1 MPTSTQRLAD
11 LIRQFLTEDQNEAAP
26 AQVVAALATV
36 GNGHLRT
43 SAGVGLPISKITEL
57 RQLAAYLV
65 SHYLAGTR
73 PSPTNLDLGQI
84 ASFIRS
90 RLAKEQP
97 PVVVPNA
104 GIAALAALAL
114 GHMTDFLPPSTRAVV
129 ATQIAEL
136 YLAGR

>member
-1 MPTSTQRLAD
+1 MSTSTERLAD
-11 LIRQFLTEDQNEAAP
+11 LIRQFLKEDQGEAAP
-26 AQVVAALATV
+26 APVVDALATV

-43 SAGVGLPISKITEL
+43 SAGVGFPISRITEL

-73 PSPTNLDLGQI
+73 PSPMNLNLSQI
-84 ASFIRS
+84 ASMIRS
-90 RLAKEQP
+90 LLAKEKP

-104 GIAALAALAL
+104 GVAALAALAL

-129 ATQIAEL
+129 ANQITQL
-136 YLAGR
+136 YVEGL